1 MIEQGDIFE
10 YQTPFLL
17 NAILDSEHKSR
28 RLGAGSDFYKKSNFL
43 ADPNPARIDLAA
55 TLTDPFESIYVKN
68 FRQRSKLQVISLM
81 DGSDS
86 ISSALQI
93 QVMMKLEHV
102 ISKSVAAKNDQYQC
116 YLISNHVLTI
126 NSNAEIERDFNSR
139 KNSQEFD
146 TAQAIDKL
154 AHILPSQTS
163 LVFLISDFHWSTER
177 LNQTMT
183 TLSDHYVVP
192 IILWRSHDYLADY
205 PLWRFINT
213 QDAESGQSTL
223 IFVTPNQKHQIIQQ
237 HKDRKVFLAHLFQ
250 RYQCRP
256 LWVSDEVNIHDL
268 RAYFHGA

>member
-1 MIEQGDIFE
+1 MIEVDDIFD

-28 RLGAGSDFYKKSNFL
+28 RLGVGSDFYKKSNFL

-93 QVMMKLEHV
+93 QVMMKLEQV
-102 ISKSVAAKNDQYQC
+102 ISKSVAAKNDQYQR
-116 YLISNHVLTI
+116 YLVSNNLLTI
-126 NSNAEIERDFNSR
+126 HSNAEIERDFNSR
-139 KNSQEFD
+139 ENSQEFD

-163 LVFLISDFHWSTER
+163 LVFLISDFHWSTAR

-223 IFVTPNQKHQIIQQ
+223 IFVTPNQKQQIIQQ
-237 HKDRKVFLAHLFQ
+237 HKDRNAFLAHLFQ
-250 RYQCRP
+250 RHQRRP